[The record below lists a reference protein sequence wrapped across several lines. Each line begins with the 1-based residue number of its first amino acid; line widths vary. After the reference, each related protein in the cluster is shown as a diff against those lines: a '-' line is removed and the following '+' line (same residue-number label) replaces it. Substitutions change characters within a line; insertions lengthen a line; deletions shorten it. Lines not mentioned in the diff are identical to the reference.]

1 VSDVIEPS
9 PSLRA
14 DKPAAVS
21 AQALAD
27 RDTLAVIALERT
39 RMPMVITDPRQ
50 HDNPIVLANKA
61 FLHLTGYRAEEV
73 LGRNCRFLQGEAT
86 SPAAVAAIREAL
98 QQDRQ
103 IEIEILNYR
112 KDGSAFWNKLGL
124 SPVHDEGGELL
135 YVFAS
140 QIDVTELRKV
150 QGLEAAEHRLLKE
163 VDHRARNVLAIVDG
177 IVRLSR
183 SDNPARYAASI
194 QQRVQALALA
204 HALLAER
211 GWREV
216 ALEQVI
222 RQQVDPFR
230 SPSIRLAGPDITV
243 AAHVV
248 QPLALVVHE
257 LVNNAVAHGALSAP
271 GGVTLLWEESGGPA
285 PLVDPPTGYGMAI
298 MKGMIERQLRGSLAR
313 EWSQTGLKLAL
324 SLPGPQGWAPSEA
337 R

>member
-1 VSDVIEPS
+1 M
-9 PSLRA
+9 
-14 DKPAAVS
+14 PAAVS

-27 RDTLAVIALERT
+27 RDTLAAIAVERT

-61 FLHLTGYRAEEV
+61 FLSLTGYRAEEV

-98 QQDRQ
+98 QQERE

-230 SPSIRLAGPDITV
+230 SPTIRLAGPDITV

-271 GGVTLLWEESGGPA
+271 GGGLEVRWEAGPAAGGVTLLWEESGGPA